1 MANLVGQFLPDVTLP
16 CTILPPVELNKL
28 AGLIVV
34 FIYPWTGKP
43 DHPNPESWDNIP
55 GAHGSTPQCR
65 AYSNCYD
72 EFCALGVKCF
82 GLSQLN
88 LEWQKD
94 FAQRNNL
101 VVPLLSDEAG
111 SFARGLDLQYIVTG
125 NKSYLKRRTLIA
137 LDQKIILDRTDVS
150 PPEADADFIL
160 AHLKTNGLLKTQR
173 ISFLLGQRD
182 LIRRVAPPS
191 PPKVEKVDRAQPE
204 TDEVPLVTNDSRDKA
219 NTTSSQSLLD
229 AKLPESNPT

>member
-1 MANLVGQFLPDVTLP
+1 M
-16 CTILPPVELNKL
+16 
-28 AGLIVV
+28 
-34 FIYPWTGKP
+34 
-43 DHPNPESWDNIP
+43 
-55 GAHGSTPQCR
+55 
-65 AYSNCYD
+65 
-72 EFCALGVKCF
+72 GVKCF

-125 NKSYLKRRTLIA
+125 NKSYLKRRTLIT